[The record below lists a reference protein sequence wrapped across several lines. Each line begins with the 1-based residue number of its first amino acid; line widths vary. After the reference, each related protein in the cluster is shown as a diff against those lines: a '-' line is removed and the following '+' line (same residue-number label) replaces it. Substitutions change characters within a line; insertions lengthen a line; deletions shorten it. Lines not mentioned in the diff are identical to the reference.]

1 MPLIGCG
8 DWNDGFSRV
17 GQQGEGE
24 SVWLAFFI
32 EYVLQ
37 RMLPIC
43 SSRGDQA
50 RVARYTDYRKRLAD
64 AVNTAGWDGAWYRR
78 AYYDNGQPI
87 GSSESEECQIDA
99 LVQAWAVLSKAAP
112 QDRAEMAMRAAEERL
127 VCQESGMI
135 RLLTPPFDR
144 TPNDPGYIKGYLPGI
159 RENGGQYTHGV
170 LWLVRAVA
178 EMGRGTQAVELL
190 KMLSPVSHSNSKQ
203 QAQIYQTEPY
213 VVAADVYGEP
223 PHVGRGGWTWY
234 TGSAGWMFRVAVES
248 IFGVSTEGGHTL
260 VVNPSISSDWP
271 QCRMTYRLPGG
282 NTCYDILIEN
292 PEGKEHGVSA
302 AMLDGQPMLLAERRR
317 AHSALER
324 RRIASCHHSSLGRSR
339 TDLVWHHVSGRFSL
353 GRRHKRLPNRRLSA
367 GRWRRRKH
375 LASLRAHARQNLRR
389 PPWRHRLRSLSAI
402 RRRCADDARTW
413 NSRLS
418 VQHKLVA
425 RLAARNWQTKSGWPR
440 LLQSLGRHLG

>member
-1 MPLIGCG
+1 LLPDRAGLSASLYEHCCRALDRGLTSGKHRLPLIGCG

-17 GQQGEGE
+17 GQEGQGE

-50 RVARYTDYRKRLAD
+50 RIVRYTDYQKRLAD

-78 AYYDNGQPI
+78 AFYDNGQPI

-112 QDRAEMAMRAAEERL
+112 TDRAEMAMRAAKERL
-127 VCQESGMI
+127 VCQDSGMI
-135 RLLTPPFDR
+135 RLLTPPFNR

-190 KMLSPVSHSNSKQ
+190 AMLSPVSHSNSKQ
-203 QAQIYQTEPY
+203 QAEIYQTEPY

-248 IFGVSTEGGHTL
+248 IFGVTTEGGHTL
-260 VVNPSISSDWP
+260 IVNPSISSNWP

-292 PEGKEHGVSA
+292 PEGKEHGVSE
-302 AMLDGQPMLLAERRR
+302 AMLDGQPMLLADGI
-317 AHSALER
+317 A
-324 RRIASCHHSSLGRSR
+324 RIPILNDGASHRV
-339 TDLVWHHVSGRFSL
+339 TI
-353 GRRHKRLPNRRLSA
+353 RL
-367 GRWRRRKH
+367 
-375 LASLRAHARQNLRR
+375 
-389 PPWRHRLRSLSAI
+389 
-402 RRRCADDARTW
+402 
-413 NSRLS
+413 
-418 VQHKLVA
+418 
-425 RLAARNWQTKSGWPR
+425 
-440 LLQSLGRHLG
+440 